1 MSQPRRTDPR
11 LQVCNSWIYVVDE
24 VLLPA
29 WDVDGV
35 PTVTLPDTSN
45 LFPTTPSPSPS
56 PGPEQPAP
64 EPEPEVCCK
73 RRLHA
78 GSTLCLPGSG
88 SHCAGEL
95 VLPRC
100 GCLPAAGPSAHSHAP
115 LPVRSWP
122 PQAPG
127 GCNVTWQE
135 VAKEQQGLSLLAGVL
150 GQEQVASALP
160 GPGEANTLFAP
171 TDAAFFNMLATLSE
185 CVGGGRAGACWPC

>member
-1 MSQPRRTDPR
+1 MSQPRRTDPC

-29 WDVDGV
+29 WDVDDV

-45 LFPTTPSPSPS
+45 LFPTTPSPSPEA
-56 PGPEQPAP
+56 EQPAP
-64 EPEPEVCCK
+64 EPEVCGN

-78 GSTLCLPGSG
+78 ASAHRGQGHTALGRLVLLRGVCLP
-88 SHCAGEL
+88 
-95 VLPRC
+95 
-100 GCLPAAGPSAHSHAP
+100 SAIPFCTLSRS

-122 PQAPG
+122 LQAPG

-185 CVGGGRAGACWPC
+185 CVGGGRAGACWLC